1 MPSAACRLRA
11 SFWTQAAALTRKNAS
26 FQARKALHCRIAHP
40 LVTRPPASLH
50 HSPQAIHPPPGAPRR
65 PCPCPDPQKRKWL
78 SNAALL
84 AAPFLIC
91 CLLWV
96 MQEVINKQL
105 DSRAFRCGC
114 KCTSCC
120 DWVSTAGSNS
130 SSNSSGNGSPGSGS
144 DIDSGGS
151 IYTCYEA
158 TDERP
163 CSPYAKCQ
171 VGAAPCS
178 ALPLQTAL
186 LPGLPH
192 NFIVAVQHVP

>member
-1 MPSAACRLRA
+1 MPVCCCVQSAGTLLDSGSSTLPQKCIIPGTQGFKQTPATQPDGVAPARL
-11 SFWTQAAALTRKNAS
+11 
-26 FQARKALHCRIAHP
+26 
-40 LVTRPPASLH
+40 PPSQLPTLPCAVL
-50 HSPQAIHPPPGAPRR
+50 PRS
-65 PCPCPDPQKRKWL
+65 CPHAQKRKWL
-78 SNAALL
+78 GNAALL

-151 IYTCYEA
+151 TYTCYEA